1 MEVLDAIYSR
11 RAVRSFTN
19 TQITREM
26 IDKLIDAAIQAPSAM
41 NSQPWAFAVVQDRE
55 LLKGYSARAKE
66 HSLGTLGDNPHAQE
80 WESILS
86 RPDYD
91 IFHGAPTLIIICAK
105 PDGLMPAEDCSLAA
119 QNLMLAAHALGLGT
133 CPIGFARMWLNLSE
147 VKEEIGVPKNYFPV
161 FPVVV
166 GFPKGPTHYSERK
179 PAEVL
184 FWN

>member
-11 RAVRSFTN
+11 RAVRSYTDKQVDRA
-19 TQITREM
+19 TVE
-26 IDKLIDAAIQAPSAM
+26 KLIDAAIQAPSAM
-41 NSQPWAFAVVQDRE
+41 NSQPWAFVVVQDRKV
-55 LLKGYSARAKE
+55 LNSYSARAKV
-66 HSLGTLGDNPHAQE
+66 HALSTLGDNPHAQE

-119 QNLMLAAHALGLGT
+119 QNLLLAAQALGMGT
-133 CPIGFARMWLNLSE
+133 CPIGFARMWLNRPE
-147 VKEEIGVPKNYFPV
+147 VKKEIGFPEDYSPV

-166 GFPKGPTHYSERK
+166 GFPKEPAHQVERR
-179 PAEVL
+179 PAEIL
-184 FWN
+184 FWK